1 MCGTCGDGRLL
12 YLFVLNGESVFFRII
27 TAPLNGNRSMEEN
40 HAADAA
46 PFGEKLNRPILLK
59 GSVQHVTCQRLYV
72 HSCHLSLVS
81 VRLTVNALCI
91 C

>member
-1 MCGTCGDGRLL
+1 MAK
-12 YLFVLNGESVFFRII
+12 VFFRII
-27 TAPLNGNRSMEEN
+27 TAPVNGNRSPEEN
-40 HAADAA
+40 HAAVAE

-59 GSVQHVTCQRLYV
+59 GSAQHLTCQQLYV

-81 VRLTVNALCI
+81 VRITVNALCI

>member
-1 MCGTCGDGRLL
+1 MSFCAKRRKC
-12 YLFVLNGESVFFRII
+12 FFRII
-27 TAPLNGNRSMEEN
+27 TAAVNGNRSPEEN
-40 HAADAA
+40 RAADAD
-46 PFGEKLNRPILLK
+46 PFGEKLNRPISLK
-59 GSVQHVTCQRLYV
+59 GSAQHLTCQRLCV